1 MSITMGLTQLLRP
14 MVKMWMMP
22 LFTVQFPTLTCLKTW
37 IVDKKAALVKPLL
50 FLFLTLLCLRL
61 CSLLGA
67 ILNAC
72 PTTHHVLVLSMNTK
86 RRWCLHLNCCN
97 TEQTPPLPAHWQ
109 NGSCLLLRRRH
120 SRRRSLRTGI
130 AHWPVVMIPS
140 CTKLGINSA
149 TDYESGSEMRLVSLR
164 EAEGMDDHTNVVTTV
179 EVDLLLMT
187 WKASLIKIHGS
198 LNLVDT
204 Q

>member
-1 MSITMGLTQLLRP
+1 
-14 MVKMWMMP
+14 
-22 LFTVQFPTLTCLKTW
+22 
-37 IVDKKAALVKPLL
+37 
-50 FLFLTLLCLRL
+50 
-61 CSLLGA
+61 
-67 ILNAC
+67 
-72 PTTHHVLVLSMNTK
+72 
-86 RRWCLHLNCCN
+86 
-97 TEQTPPLPAHWQ
+97 
-109 NGSCLLLRRRH
+109 
-120 SRRRSLRTGI
+120 
-130 AHWPVVMIPS
+130 MIPS